1 MEHGADARSVCDD
14 GSRLDMRIVIR
25 WQIGPFG
32 EPSWRALN
40 LSVRLMQRLEPD
52 AAFVIVHQGEV
63 KLPLAG
69 PLYIQQENLY
79 SHGRF
84 HWEGIDITGAHTVTM
99 ENDHIL
105 WSLPP
110 AWYYWKAR
118 TDATLAW
125 IVDWDYYGNYAERV
139 GGFRACPG
147 MYGLPP
153 GMVMPA
159 PPESERGDDQAEQG
173 WVACWLREHPPH
185 EIVTHD
191 EVTAYMPDHVVLGT
205 THDRVGT
212 CGVHLPGLNRGW
224 NSKGERLIEELE
236 RKWL

>member
-1 MEHGADARSVCDD
+1 MTLVTKFP
-14 GSRLDMRIVIR
+14 MVIR

-32 EPSWRALN
+32 EMSWRALN
-40 LSVRLMQRLEPD
+40 LSVRLMQRLEPTAD
-52 AAFVIVHQGEV
+52 FFIVHQGDVRIGIEGV
-63 KLPLAG
+63 N
-69 PLYIQQENLY
+69 YFQQENMY

-84 HWEGIDITGAHTVTM
+84 QRPYAQYLGPPRHEVTM

-105 WSLPP
+105 WALPP
-110 AWYYWKAR
+110 AWERWKAR
-118 TDATLAW
+118 SDAALAW

-212 CGVHLPGLNRGW
+212 HGVHLPGLNRGW
-224 NSKGERLIEELE
+224 NSKGEKLIEELE